1 MSRRDYRCEFPAQP
15 ASAGEA
21 RRFVLTALAESG
33 VAGLSDTAMLLVS
46 ELVSNAVLHAGTPI
60 QVVIR
65 IDKGG
70 MRLEVHDGSAQLPV
84 RKNYSNL
91 SGTGRGLRMVERM
104 ATAWGVEPE
113 PDGGKVVW
121 CRIDADRQPRPAFD
135 LLEVDAL

>member
-1 MSRRDYRCEFPAQP
+1 MSHREYRCEFPPEP

-21 RRFVLTALAESG
+21 RRFVLTALAETG

-60 QVVIR
+60 EVLVSIDDGTMR
-65 IDKGG
+65 I
-70 MRLEVHDGSAQLPV
+70 EVRDGSPQLPV

-104 ATAWGVEPE
+104 ATAWGADAE
-113 PDGGKVVW
+113 PDGKVVW
-121 CRIDADRQPRPAFD
+121 CRIDADRQPRPTLD